1 MMKRD
6 LLLVSVIVVGLTAA
20 ALVTRWNDAHQRD
33 LVTQF
38 AEEPLYLNGPAMKRI
53 TLAFNGVAADWYWMR
68 SLQYVGRKIIKYGDT
83 NPGDFDLRDLS
94 SLDLR
99 LLPSLLR
106 MTTTLDPQFLEP
118 YYYGALI
125 LPDLNPAEAISLLNY
140 GIAANPTK
148 WRLYQ
153 HLGYIYWQRGDYLK
167 ASEVYAEGAK
177 IAGAPPW
184 MLAIS
189 ARMKAEGGAGQ
200 AAREMYAHLSE
211 ASDDLNVKR
220 MVEKQLMRLDSVEER
235 ERIRRVLSDYK
246 ARTGNCVA
254 SWREISVTLRSA
266 GLRLEASGSPLDPG
280 GTPYRLVNAGCDVDL
295 DENSTVPHR

>member
-1 MMKRD
+1 MKRD
-6 LLLVSVIVVGLTAA
+6 LLLVSVIVVGLTAT

-83 NPGDFDLRDLS
+83 HPDDFDLGDLS

-106 MTTTLDPQFLEP
+106 MTVTLDPQFLEP

-125 LPDLNPAEAISLLNY
+125 LPDLNPAEGISLLNY

-177 IAGAPPW
+177 IEGAPPW
-184 MLAIS
+184 MLAMS

-235 ERIRRVLSDYK
+235 ERIRRVLADYK
-246 ARTGNCVA
+246 ARTGNCAA
-254 SWREISVTLRSA
+254 SWREISSSLRSA
-266 GLRLEASGSPLDPG
+266 GLRLEANGAPLDPG
-280 GTPYRLVNAGCDVDL
+280 GTPYRLVSSGCDVDL
-295 DENSTVPHR
+295 DENSTVPLR

>member
-6 LLLVSVIVVGLTAA
+6 LFLVSVIVVGLTVAG
-20 ALVTRWNDAHQRD
+20 LVTRWNDAHQRD
-33 LVTQF
+33 HVTQF

-83 NPGDFDLRDLS
+83 HPGDFDLGDLS

-106 MTTTLDPQFLEP
+106 MTTTLDPHFLEP

-125 LPDLNPAEAISLLNY
+125 LPDLNPEEAISLLNY

-148 WRLYQ
+148 WRLHQ

-184 MLAIS
+184 MLAMS

-220 MVEKQLMRLDSVEER
+220 MVEKQLMRLESVEER

-246 ARTGNCVA
+246 ARTGNCA
-254 SWREISVTLRSA
+254 TTWRELGSTLRSA
-266 GLRLEASGSPLDPG
+266 GLRFEASGAPLDPG
-280 GTPYRLVNAGCDVDL
+280 GTPYRLTSGGCDVDL
-295 DENSTVPHR
+295 DESSTVPQR

>member
-1 MMKRD
+1 MKRD
-6 LLLVSVIVVGLTAA
+6 YLLVLTIVVGLAAA
-20 ALVTRWNDAHQRD
+20 ALTMRWNDAHRRD
-33 LVTQF
+33 LAAQF
-38 AEEPLYLNGPAMKRI
+38 PEEPLYLNGPAMKRL

-68 SLQYVGRKIIKYGDT
+68 SLQYVGRKIIKYEDT
-83 NPGDFDLRDLS
+83 HAGNFDLHALS

-106 MTTTLDPQFLEP
+106 MATTLDPQFLEP

-125 LPDLNPAEAISLLNY
+125 LPDLNPDEAISLLDY
-140 GIAANPTK
+140 GIAANPDK

-153 HLGYIYWQRGDYLK
+153 HLGYIYWQRSDYSR
-167 ASEVYAEGAK
+167 AGEVYAAGAK

-189 ARMKAEGGAGQ
+189 ARMKAEGGASQ

-220 MVEKQLMRLDSVEER
+220 MVETQLMRLDSLEER
-235 ERIRRVLSDYK
+235 DKIRRVLAEYK
-246 ARTGNCVA
+246 ARTGHCVA
-254 SWREISVTLRSA
+254 TWKEISSDLRSA
-266 GLRLEASGSPLDPG
+266 GLRIDGSGAPLDPG
-280 GTPYRLVNAGCDVDL
+280 NTPYRLVKGGCEVDL
-295 DENSTVPHR
+295 DEHSDVPHR